1 MALVEVDAVGKS
13 YPRRVGLGT
22 EQRTVVEDVTL
33 RIEAGETLGLVGES
47 GSGKTTLARMILG
60 LVEPT
65 QGSVRVDGIDVARAS
80 RMELHRL
87 RRQMQPVFQ
96 DPYAALNP
104 RMKVLEI
111 VTEPLLIH
119 RRYKIGNAAL
129 RAKAV

>member
-13 YPRRVGLGT
+13 YPRRAGLGT
-22 EQRTVVEDVTL
+22 EQRAVVEDVSL
-33 RIEAGETLGLVGES
+33 SIESGETLGLVGES

-65 QGSVRVDGIDVARAS
+65 QGSVRVNGIDVARAS
-80 RMELHRL
+80 RAELHRL

-111 VTEPLLIH
+111 VTEPWADSQRGGQLPDA
-119 RRYKIGNAAL
+119 RES
-129 RAKAV
+129 